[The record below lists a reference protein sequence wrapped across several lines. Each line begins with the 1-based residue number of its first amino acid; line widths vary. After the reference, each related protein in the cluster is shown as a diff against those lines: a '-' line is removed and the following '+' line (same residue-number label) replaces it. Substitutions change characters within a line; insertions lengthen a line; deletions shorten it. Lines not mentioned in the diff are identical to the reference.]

1 MVKVIGNHD
10 DDFRVVDYLTI
21 IGNSDGW
28 VVDDC
33 RWRSARRRSARRCS
47 GCVRA
52 GARIGARLVSQAI
65 LRSTATCMLLI

>member
-1 MVKVIGNHD
+1 MDGRRVSGYCD
-10 DDFRVVDYLTI
+10 DDLRVV
-21 IGNSDGW
+21 
-28 VVDDC
+28 VDC
-33 RWRSARRRSARRCS
+33 RWRSARRCS